1 MGTLH
6 TWTGTFWDLTIIQV
20 SADNRET
27 PTSRVQ
33 KHEVRVIYSLLP
45 SPSIES
51 KINSDCVVCIRC
63 DWTDW
68 FLTVINLLSTY
79 FVQSWLLYIDQ
90 YPAFLTSHL
99 VNNAYRR
106 LGQSWTLL
114 WAVTSPRES
123 APFPRLRADSGVTD
137 LSKPWYKHQSAKRRF
152 AQLSVLYRQEL
163 LEVCQY
169 GKVWLCLCQRWQIDM
184 AKLSTIELA
193 ILIGSFIRGKIRRV
207 LHKTSLK

>member
-1 MGTLH
+1 MCFSQQQEELYNTHYLH
-6 TWTGTFWDLTIIQV
+6 LAKAIWGRQCGYSTYVNWHILGIFLTIIQV
-20 SADNRET
+20 SADNTET

-33 KHEVRVIYSLLP
+33 KHEVRVIHSLLP

-51 KINSDCVVCIRC
+51 KINSDWVVRIRC

-79 FVQSWLLYIDQ
+79 FVQSWLLYVDQ

-106 LGQSWTLL
+106 IGQSWTLL

-123 APFPRLRADSGVTD
+123 PPFPRLRADNGVRD

-163 LEVCQY
+163 LEVCKY

-184 AKLSTIELA
+184 A
-193 ILIGSFIRGKIRRV
+193 
-207 LHKTSLK
+207 